1 MFSAENLLSP
11 IGMME
16 PEVFLEQFGVFAQT
30 GVGVDED
37 HALLLQ
43 VLTDLVVHDLRL
55 VLCSHTRDEGVTPAS
70 GMPRR
75 S

>member
-1 MFSAENLLSP
+1 
-11 IGMME
+11 MME
-16 PEVFLEQFGVFAQT
+16 PKHSFEQFGVFAQT

-55 VLCSHTRDEGVTPAS
+55 VLCSHTATRELRSAS